1 MFLRA
6 IINFHQ
12 LSQLRQTGALQKV
25 ATQEIKSETQEIQ
38 QNFQSF
44 NPKTEFQ
51 TKNGFSSYQKSS
63 EVIDRDQAS
72 SQMSN
77 DSADSMTSMTSNATI
92 NSSARGWSS
101 SFSSNFQRNNSQES
115 LNIFVIFH

>member
-1 MFLRA
+1 M
-6 IINFHQ
+6 
-12 LSQLRQTGALQKV
+12 SQLRQTGALQKV
-25 ATQEIKSETQEIQ
+25 TTREIKSEAQEIQ

-44 NPKTEFQ
+44 NPKTEIQ
-51 TKNGFSSYQKSS
+51 TKNGFSNYQKSS
-63 EVIDRDQAS
+63 EVIDRDQAP

-115 LNIFVIFH
+115 LNIFVVFH

>member
-1 MFLRA
+1 M
-6 IINFHQ
+6 
-12 LSQLRQTGALQKV
+12 SQLRQTGALQKV
-25 ATQEIKSETQEIQ
+25 TTQENKSEAQEIQ

-44 NPKTEFQ
+44 NPKTEIE
-51 TKNGFSSYQKSS
+51 TKNGFSNYQKSS
-63 EVIDRDQAS
+63 EVIDRDQAP

-77 DSADSMTSMTSNATI
+77 DSADSMTSNATI

-115 LNIFVIFH
+115 LNIFAVFH